1 MIKILVW
8 FFLQEIRYRFEESF
22 FGVKRRSQ
30 ERTSQDRPL
39 SKVICV
45 VLSFFS
51 AYLLKQSSG
60 KTLYLQVK
68 MQMVLRGSG
77 IDFPCNILD

>member
-22 FGVKRRSQ
+22 FGVKRTSQ

-45 VLSFFS
+45 VLSFCS
-51 AYLLKQSSG
+51 AQQISSG